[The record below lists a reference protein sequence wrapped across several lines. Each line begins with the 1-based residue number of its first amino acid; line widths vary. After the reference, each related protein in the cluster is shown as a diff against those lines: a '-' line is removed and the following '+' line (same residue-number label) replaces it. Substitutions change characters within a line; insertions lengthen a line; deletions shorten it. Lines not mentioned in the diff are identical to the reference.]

1 MTFKCNIC
9 LKSNGDMMSYEHGE
23 LLKTMSFYSK
33 SYDGF
38 WNDYKK
44 NVKDCDNI
52 MSLVM
57 DYVPFIKPRVNIKI
71 ALIGVGGVGKTTF
84 LQRLSKNSFNR
95 NYFATSGYDISR
107 IVRDNITYEFFDFA
121 GQEMYSG
128 TYSDPE
134 FYEIFDFIFVMVD
147 KNSHISH
154 KHGRKWLHRI
164 NTHNKQV
171 LKIRNKCEVD
181 GSFEFH
187 GDGDYFNISTKTGQ
201 GVEEVL
207 KQIVIN
213 YD

>member
-1 MTFKCNIC
+1 
-9 LKSNGDMMSYEHGE
+9 MSYENNE

-38 WNDYKK
+38 WDDYKK
-44 NVKDCDNI
+44 NVKDCDNV

-57 DYVPFIKPRVNIKI
+57 NYVPFIKPKVNIKI

-95 NYFATSGYDISR
+95 NYFPTSGYGISQ

-128 TYSDPE
+128 IYTDPE

-147 KNSHISH
+147 KNIRMSH
-154 KHGRKWLHRI
+154 KHGLVWLHRI
-164 NTHNKQV
+164 NTCNIPV
-171 LKIRNKCEVD
+171 LKIRNKSEV
-181 GSFEFH
+181 GGESFEFNN
-187 GDGDYFNISTKTGQ
+187 GDGYFNISTKTGQ
-201 GVEEVL
+201 GVDDVL

-213 YD
+213 Y